1 MRRTLKI
8 AAWGAGA
15 AALLLILIVVAAL
28 IAGNTAA
35 GRLQIEKLTA
45 RLTGGTVRLTGLGG
59 SFPRHLSLAQLQ
71 LRDDAGVWL
80 TARGIELDWRPLA
93 YLKGGLQ
100 VDRLHVA
107 AVDMQ
112 RLPQSSGGA
121 GGEPSIPRID
131 VDRATIDSL
140 QLGAQLA
147 GAPASL
153 AAGGSAHLRSISDM
167 LFDASARRID
177 GDGSYELH
185 LHFDAKR
192 MDASL
197 QLHEPA
203 NGPLENILS
212 LPGLGDLQATI
223 NLQGLRE
230 AEHLT
235 LALQAGALQ
244 GHADGS
250 LNLHDLSGD
259 LSFDFAAAAMAP
271 RADLA
276 WEQVQLRGRWHGSF
290 KAPSGEGHLIV
301 SRLKVPGRIQFAAIN
316 ADITADLGRAELH
329 AVVDGMRLPAPQLA
343 FLEKDPVK
351 LDASIRLADPGRPVE
366 LTATHRLFSLQGQ
379 AVTAG
384 EQRASAILRLPNLAP
399 FAAIAG
405 QTVRG
410 SATINAQADGYP
422 AAVNMKLNAVAALVP
437 GSQFW
442 AAAVGERA
450 SLDFRGIYRGGVL
463 SVESAKFSGSALTL
477 AASGTVGET
486 IKAKWDAELS
496 NLSRISTL
504 LTGTLNGSGS
514 LAGPMSALVADAHL
528 NSMLSVR
535 GSRPGELSAELRAHG
550 LPAALSGTLTAQGM
564 LDAAPLQVDLTVEAG
579 TAHSLHALVRQLNW
593 KSAHLEGDVTLAA
606 GHAAQARG
614 ELTATVG
621 QLADL
626 QLLLGTEIAG
636 NLQGHVALLPDGERT
651 SARLAVDARQ
661 VTFKG
666 LAGDVHLA
674 GSGFTDSFDY
684 QLQVEIP
691 KFNGAAASVKAD
703 GNVNMDSQRLNVAA
717 AHVTYRDQTVRLLA
731 PVRVDFADG
740 VAVDS
745 LKLGAQKAELDLKGR
760 VTPDLSLHATLS
772 RVGPDLINAFVPNL
786 LTGGSIDAHA
796 DLGGSTALPTGEIKL
811 TASNIQLADDA
822 ALGLPAANFQLTA
835 GLRGT
840 TADIDA
846 RLDAGSGSQLRAAG
860 EVPIAMDGAIDM
872 KISGKLDVGMFNPLL
887 EARGQHAAG
896 QIEIDGGV
904 TGSVADPKIAGTYD
918 LSQGGFNDY
927 GHGISI
933 SKINAQIVGED
944 GTLQIKSF
952 TASADTGT
960 LSMSGSVGVLQP
972 GIPVDLKI
980 NATNAEPIVSK
991 LFTANLSA
999 DVQIKGSARER
1010 LEVSGKVHLNR
1021 TLIGIPNSLPPNV
1034 AVLDVR
1040 RRGKKTAV
1048 VADKRLVIGLDV
1060 AVQAPNE
1067 ILVAGRGLD
1076 AEMGGELHIGG
1087 TTDAPSVTGGF
1098 DLQRGSFSFASSRLN
1113 FTAGR
1118 VAFNGAG
1125 LKNKIDP
1132 TLDFTAQAGIG
1143 TTTAI
1148 MRITGFADA
1157 PVFEFTSSPVLPPD
1171 EILAQLLFGTQM
1183 NQLSAFQV
1191 AQIGYA
1197 LASLS
1202 GLGSNRD
1209 PLAKLQKSLG
1219 LDRLTIGAGTS
1230 TTATGQETGASIEA
1244 GRYISKRVYIEGRQ
1258 SSTGVS
1264 QLQADIDLTKGLK
1277 LQTRLGNGSTSVQG
1291 TTPENDPGS
1300 SIGLI
1305 YQFEY

>member
-1 MRRTLKI
+1 MQCSSRVL
-8 AAWGAGA
+8 A
-15 AALLLILIVVAAL
+15 
-28 IAGNTAA
+28 
-35 GRLQIEKLTA
+35 
-45 RLTGGTVRLTGLGG
+45 G
-59 SFPRHLSLAQLQ
+59 SFPRHLTLAQLQ
-71 LRDDAGVWL
+71 LRDSAGVWL

-100 VDRLHVA
+100 VDRLHVTG
-107 AVDMQ
+107 VDMQ
-112 RLPQSSGGA
+112 RLPQSSAAA

-131 VDRATIDSL
+131 VDRVTIDLL
-140 QLGAQLA
+140 QLGPQLA

-153 AAGGSAHLRSISDM
+153 VAGGSAHLRSIRDM
-167 LFDASARRID
+167 LFDASARRTD

-235 LALQAGALQ
+235 VALQAGALQ

-250 LNLHDLSGD
+250 LNLQELSGD
-259 LSFDFAAAAMAP
+259 LSFDFAAAAMTP

-276 WEQVQLRGRWHGSF
+276 WERAQLRGRWHGSI

-301 SRLKVPGRIQFAAIN
+301 SGLKVPGHTQFAAIN
-316 ADITADLGRAELH
+316 ADLTADLGRAELH
-329 AVVDGMRLPAPQLA
+329 ALVEGLRVPFPQLG
-343 FLEKDPVK
+343 FLEKDPVT
-351 LDASIRLADPGRPVE
+351 LDASMRLADPGRPVE

-384 EQRASAILRLPNLAP
+384 EQRASATLRLPNLTP

-410 SATINAQADGYP
+410 SATINAQVDGYP
-422 AAVNMKLNAVAALVP
+422 AAVNMKLNAAAALVP
-437 GSQFW
+437 GTQFW
-442 AAAVGERA
+442 AGAVGERA

-463 SVESAKFSGSALTL
+463 SVESAKFSGNALTL
-477 AASGTVGET
+477 AASGTVGGT
-486 IKAKWDAELS
+486 IKARWDAELP
-496 NLSRISTL
+496 NLSLLSTA
-504 LTGTLNGSGS
+504 LTGTLKGSGS
-514 LAGPMSALVADAHL
+514 LAGPMSALAAEAHL
-528 NSMLSVR
+528 DAKLSVR
-535 GSRPGELSAELRAHG
+535 GSPPGELSAELSARG

-564 LDAAPLQVDLTVEAG
+564 LGAAPLQVDIAVEPGA
-579 TAHSLHALVRQLNW
+579 ADSLHALIRQVNW

-606 GHAAQARG
+606 GHAAQTRG
-614 ELTATVG
+614 ELTATVEH
-621 QLADL
+621 LTDL
-626 QLLLGTEIAG
+626 QPLLGTEIAG
-636 NLQGHVALLPDGERT
+636 KLQAHVALLPEAERT
-651 SARLAVDARQ
+651 SARLSVDARQ
-661 VTFKG
+661 MTFKG
-666 LAGDVHLA
+666 LAGDVHLT

-691 KFNGAAASVKAD
+691 KLHGAAASVKAD
-703 GNVNMDSQRLNVAA
+703 GNLNLDSQQLNIAA
-717 AHVTYRDQTVRLLA
+717 VHATYRDQTVRLLA
-731 PVRVDFADG
+731 PVRVDFAAG
-740 VAVDS
+740 LAVDS
-745 LKLGAQKAELDLKGR
+745 LRLGAQKAELDLEGR
-760 VTPDLSLHATLS
+760 VTPDLSLRASLS
-772 RVGPDLINAFVPNL
+772 HVGPDLINAFVPNL

-811 TASNIQLADDA
+811 TASSIQMADDA
-822 ALGLPAANFQLTA
+822 ALGVPAVNFQLTA
-835 GLRGT
+835 GLRGA

-846 RLDAGSGSQLRAAG
+846 RLDAGSESQLRAAG
-860 EVPIAMDGAIDM
+860 EAPIAMDGAVDM

-896 QIEIDGGV
+896 QIEIDGDV
-904 TGSVADPKIAGTYD
+904 TGSVADPKIAGTYN
-918 LSQGGFNDY
+918 LSQGAFNDY

-933 SKINAQIVGED
+933 SRINARIVGED
-944 GTLQIKSF
+944 RTLQIKSF

-960 LSMSGSVGVLQP
+960 LSMSGSVGVLQS

-980 NATNAEPIVSK
+980 NASNAEPIVSK

-1010 LEVSGKVHLNR
+1010 LDVSGKVHLNR

-1060 AVQAPNE
+1060 AVEAPNE
-1067 ILVAGRGLD
+1067 ILVKGRGLD

-1098 DLQRGSFSFASSRLN
+1098 ALQRGSFSFASNRLN

-1132 TLDFTAQAGIG
+1132 TLDFTAQTSVG

-1157 PVFEFTSSPVLPPD
+1157 PLFEFTSNPVLPPD

-1183 NQLSAFQV
+1183 SQLSAFQV

-1197 LASLS
+1197 LASLG
-1202 GLGSNRD
+1202 GLGGDRD
-1209 PLAKLQKSLG
+1209 PLAKLQNRLG
-1219 LDRLTIGAGTS
+1219 LDRLTIGAGMS
-1230 TTATGQETGASIEA
+1230 TTATGQDTGASIEA
-1244 GRYISKRVYIEGRQ
+1244 GRYISKRVYVEGRQ
-1258 SSTGVS
+1258 SSNGVS
-1264 QLQADIDLTKGLK
+1264 QLQADIDLSKGLK
-1277 LQTRLGNGSTSVQG
+1277 LQTRLGNGTTSVQG